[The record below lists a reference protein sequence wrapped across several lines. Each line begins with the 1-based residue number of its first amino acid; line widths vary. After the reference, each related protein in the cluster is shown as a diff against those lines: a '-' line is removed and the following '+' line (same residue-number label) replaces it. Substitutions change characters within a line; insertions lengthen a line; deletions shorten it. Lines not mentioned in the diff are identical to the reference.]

1 MTDLK
6 LSEITD
12 KSFEKVVL
20 KSDKPVLVMFWGSW
34 CPVCKRMEPMLEEMH
49 EEFGENGVKVRKIN
63 IDQNPRNTAKFNIK
77 GTPTFYLFLNG
88 DPVDM
93 RVGAQSKKQL
103 LNFIK
108 QVLEKTEDNRPKTID

>member
-6 LSEITD
+6 LREITD
-12 KSFEKVVL
+12 KSFEKIVL

-49 EEFGENGVKVRKIN
+49 EEFEENGVKVGKLN
-63 IDQNPRNTAKFNIK
+63 IDRNPKKSTHYNIK
-77 GTPTFYLFLNG
+77 GTPTFYLFQDG

-93 RVGAQSKKQL
+93 RVGAQTKKQL
-103 LNFIK
+103 RALIK
-108 QVLEKTEDNRPKTID
+108 ENLDQI